1 MSKSAII
8 PPAMPPTRAVL
19 SSSPSIVGR
28 VVEEAVMGREV
39 VEEAVVGREV
49 VEEAVVGRE
58 VVEEAVGTEVIGT
71 VKVAVET
78 AEGLMLV
85 VNGKVGSGQLRIYE

>member
-1 MSKSAII
+1 
-8 PPAMPPTRAVL
+8 
-19 SSSPSIVGR
+19 
-28 VVEEAVMGREV
+28 
-39 VEEAVVGREV
+39 VVGREV